1 MKLSPDGFQSRQRA
15 LEDAFFQKVDTQLLE
30 NLRSE
35 LGAIEE
41 ANGLAHVSGILDEKV
56 LRDLV
61 RVGVTAESLLAMR
74 FVPMIQV
81 AWSDRRI
88 SAAEQAAILK
98 AAESENVLP
107 NSPAYHLLRAW
118 LERPP
123 DAAVLGAWKDYV
135 RELARIM
142 PAESL
147 TALRERT
154 KALCYQVAKAAGG
167 VLGIGS
173 ISSAEQQAIAD
184 CVNTW
189 SST

>member
-1 MKLSPDGFQSRQRA
+1 MKLPADAFQSRQRS
-15 LEDAFFQKVDTQLLE
+15 LEAAFFDKVDAQLLK

-35 LGAIEE
+35 LAAIEE
-41 ANGLAHVSGILDEKV
+41 KNSLAHVSGILDEKV
-56 LRDLV
+56 LRELV

-81 AWSDRRI
+81 AWADRQM

-107 NSPAYHLLRAW
+107 NSPAYHLLRSW
-118 LERPP
+118 LELPP
-123 DAAVLGAWKDYV
+123 NAAVFAAWKDYV
-135 RELARIM
+135 QELARVM

-147 TALRERT
+147 RALRERT
-154 KALCYQVAKAAGG
+154 KSLCYQVAKAAGG
-167 VLGIGS
+167 VLRIGS
-173 ISSAEQQAIAD
+173 ISRAEQQAIDD

-189 SST
+189 PSD

>member
-1 MKLSPDGFQSRQRA
+1 MKLPPDQFQARQRS
-15 LEDAFFQKVDTQLLE
+15 LENAFFQKVDVKLLE

-35 LGAIEE
+35 LAAVEE
-41 ANGLAHVSGILDEKV
+41 ANGLAHVSGIMDQKV
-56 LRDLV
+56 LGDLV

-98 AAESENVLP
+98 AAESEKVLP
-107 NSPAYHLLRAW
+107 NSPAYHLLRTW
-118 LERPP
+118 LESPP
-123 DAAVLGAWKDYV
+123 DAAIFTAWKEYI
-135 RELARIM
+135 RELARIT

-147 TALRERT
+147 AELRERT
-154 KALCYQVAKAAGG
+154 KSLCYQVAKAAGG

-173 ISSAEQQAIAD
+173 ISQAEQQAIDD

-189 SST
+189 RSP